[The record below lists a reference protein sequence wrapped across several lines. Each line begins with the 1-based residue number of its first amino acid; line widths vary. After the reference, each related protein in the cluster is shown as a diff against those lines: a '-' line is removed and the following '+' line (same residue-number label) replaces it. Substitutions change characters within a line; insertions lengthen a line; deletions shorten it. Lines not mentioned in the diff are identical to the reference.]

1 MDGRRRSQ
9 KIFLWVSGLAA
20 IAVLVVSAEVLLPFV
35 LGLLVAYVL
44 LPAVLRVEQM
54 RVPRWAAIL
63 LVYAA
68 TLGAI
73 GGFIALVVPSLV
85 SEGQALRKELP
96 ATIDHVQANVLPA
109 IDARLRQWT
118 GQGPV
123 DPAPA
128 PPDNGLTGAAD
139 RMEDAAEEVRR
150 EPDRPDLRVRPTPD
164 GGFDV
169 VVGDGVVLRKQGD
182 DAWHVQ
188 RAETEAP
195 AISSEAILAKAFTRG
210 RSYVAENAGEVIKL
224 GQKIVSAIS
233 RGIFVFF
240 MMLML
245 GGYIML
251 THERILAFFRDLIP
265 FESQDS
271 FDRLL
276 RRLDRGLSGV
286 VRGQLLICVVN
297 GVLSAIGF
305 WLFDLKYWPIM
316 SVIAAVGSLIPIF
329 GSIISTIPA
338 VAIGLTQSPGTA
350 FAVLAWVVGIHQ
362 LEANFL
368 NPKIIGDSAKIHPV
382 LVVFSLLVGE
392 HFFQIKGALFAV
404 PCMSIAQTFFL
415 HFREVT
421 MGLADPMA
429 SIPPAAP
436 VPHSLSLQPAEGAG
450 LGVRATP
457 APGGRLTHPTPMP
470 RTRPSPGAT
479 SIDTTLPAGTRRED
493 VLADDDE
500 IMRDTPLDEAAA
512 SGLDEHA
519 AVGLDDTDVAPPRRP
534 STPTPPARRRDGDPE
549 A

>member
-20 IAVLVVSAEVLLPFV
+20 AAILVVSAEVLLPFV

-63 LVYAA
+63 IVYAA

-96 ATIDHVQANVLPA
+96 HTIDHVQANVLPA

-118 GQGPV
+118 GQPV
-123 DPAPA
+123 EE
-128 PPDNGLTGAAD
+128 PPTDLAGSAD
-139 RMEDAAEEVRR
+139 ALEEAAAEVRAQ
-150 EPDRPDLRVRPTPD
+150 PDLRVKPTPD

-169 VVGDGVVLRKQGD
+169 SVGDGVVVRKGGD
-182 DAWHVQ
+182 DSWHVE
-188 RAETEAP
+188 RAEP
-195 AISSEAILAKAFTRG
+195 KPPGISSEALLAKAFARG
-210 RSYVAENAGEVIKL
+210 RIYVTENAGELIAL
-224 GQKIVSAIS
+224 GQRIVSAIS

-265 FESQDS
+265 YESQDS

-329 GSIISTIPA
+329 GSILSTIPA

-368 NPKIIGDSAKIHPV
+368 NPKIIGDAAKIHPV

-404 PCMSIAQTFFL
+404 PCMSIVQTFFL

-436 VPHSLSLQPAEGAG
+436 VPRSLSLEPPGGGA
-450 LGVRATP
+450 RTTP
-457 APGGRLTHPTPMP
+457 APPTGRRNHPTPMP
-470 RTRPSPGAT
+470 RTKPSAPSA
-479 SIDTTLPAGTRRED
+479 IDTTLPAGTRRED
-493 VLADDDE
+493 ILADDGE
-500 IMRDTPLDEAAA
+500 PMRDTPLDEGPGSA
-512 SGLDEHA
+512 GE
-519 AVGLDDTDVAPPRRP
+519 
-534 STPTPPARRRDGDPE
+534 PARDQG